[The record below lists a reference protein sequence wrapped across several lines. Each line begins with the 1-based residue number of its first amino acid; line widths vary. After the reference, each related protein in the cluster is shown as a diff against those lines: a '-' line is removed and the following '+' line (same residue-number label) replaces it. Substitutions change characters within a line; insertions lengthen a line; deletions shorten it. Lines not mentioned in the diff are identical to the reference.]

1 MFGRTRKRR
10 FEKAVL
16 EEVAYMLDL
25 HGPTPRALDA
35 ARERAQRENLT
46 PSRVRVISEAAA
58 RLEARIISEE
68 PSAAPSVMPQS
79 ASALRT

>member
-1 MFGRTRKRR
+1 MFGRTRKRQ

-25 HGPTPRALDA
+25 HGPTPRALEA
-35 ARERAQRENLT
+35 AKERAERENLT

-68 PSAAPSVMPQS
+68 PSPASPAGCQS
-79 ASALRT
+79 APALRT